1 MDRRVR
7 ERRHLVNRERG
18 RRRAGLI
25 FLCVLVVAAVALFLW
40 LRSSD
45 VFAVKQVSVPVAHH
59 VTQQEIAGAVSAAR
73 GVSLLRLSTGAIER
87 SFEALPY
94 VRSIHVYRQFP
105 NGLEVRLEEYEPIAR
120 LRTADGKWWLL
131 ADDGR
136 LLEKVG
142 AQPSSPLPVI
152 VAAGQ
157 FAARPGGTASQ
168 VVVEA
173 LPVVLMLR
181 MPQVAE
187 SLPTVEQISVSAG
200 GDVVVHLAGGSELRL
215 GVPTDLEQKMTVA
228 VEIIQEY
235 LRDGKTLEY
244 VDASAADRPAVK
256 GK

>member
-1 MDRRVR
+1 M
-7 ERRHLVNRERG
+7 
-18 RRRAGLI
+18 
-25 FLCVLVVAAVALFLW
+25 CVLVVAAVALFLW

-59 VTQQEIAGAVSAAR
+59 VTQEEIAGAVSSAR

-105 NGLEVRLEEYEPIAR
+105 NGLEIQLEEYEPVAR

-142 AQPSSPLPVI
+142 AQSNSPLPVI

-157 FAARPGGTASQ
+157 FAAKPGGTASQ
-168 VVVEA
+168 AVVAV

-181 MPQVAE
+181 TPQLAE
-187 SLPTVEQISVSAG
+187 SLPTVEQISVSTG

-215 GVPTDLEQKMTVA
+215 GVPTDLEQKMTVTIN
-228 VEIIQEY
+228 IIQEY

-244 VDASAADRPAVK
+244 VDASAPDRPAVK